1 MRRVFLAWAGSAVF
15 LLGHWVAS
23 GEPEPTGEPLQLHII
38 NFNFETVQVTWNAS
52 EHPGTN
58 LTFFYKLRSNQMYR
72 QCSNYI
78 FQQGYTSGCL
88 LLGNDEVL
96 HFSIRNGTCSLLT
109 NSLWTSTYL
118 KPRSPRDL
126 SFQWHQGAVTVVC
139 PDLLYK
145 DLLYEI
151 QYKSTFDTE
160 WQSKEAMT
168 CNVTIG
174 NLDAEKCYF
183 IRARIKTLESSY
195 GSDTY
200 PSDWSAVVHQQRGQL
215 RDSCQE
221 NKLFPNFVL
230 IAGLVTLLMVSLL
243 LLSIWKLQRIKKVVM
258 PSVPDPKFTFSGL
271 FESHQGNFQEWIRDT
286 QNVAHL
292 NKVEDGEQECI
303 PEEAVVVQPAK
314 TEAAMPKT
322 TVINPVFL
330 PMGEEEAAGDMGQLP
345 CQHPQGG
352 EVVSLG
358 GFTFVMSDN
367 AYMMF

>member
-1 MRRVFLAWAGSAVF
+1 M
-15 LLGHWVAS
+15 
-23 GEPEPTGEPLQLHII
+23 
-38 NFNFETVQVTWNAS
+38 
-52 EHPGTN
+52 
-58 LTFFYKLRSNQMYR
+58 
-72 QCSNYI
+72 
-78 FQQGYTSGCL
+78 
-88 LLGNDEVL
+88 
-96 HFSIRNGTCSLLT
+96 
-109 NSLWTSTYL
+109 